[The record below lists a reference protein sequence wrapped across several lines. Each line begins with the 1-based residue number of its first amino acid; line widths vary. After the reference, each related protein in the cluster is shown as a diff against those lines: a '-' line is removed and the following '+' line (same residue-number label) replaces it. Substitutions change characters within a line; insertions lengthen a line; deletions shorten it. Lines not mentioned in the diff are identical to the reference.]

1 MAERKR
7 RGLGRGLGAL
17 INSDAAEEAAAAEQ
31 AATDEAAAAESAQP
45 ARAVQ
50 RSAGIRSAPESA
62 AGTGSTHEESEIVA
76 EPARSSDSASQ
87 TAGRGRHD
95 YSRAPES
102 MDGADSPAGFQQVS
116 RETGGNRAP
125 APRPIDVFFSAK
137 SDLDRQVIAR
147 ESATIAR
154 PSTSSRRSPG
164 GQRAPMP
171 DVLSR
176 SSARSSTTATGPA
189 PAASN
194 ASWLEDESGTDQ
206 STKDSFQASEPTEA
220 AWTQTVSRE
229 TGGSVDG
236 AEFRSIPVDAIVPN
250 PRQPR
255 QEFDEEHMD
264 ELIHSIREIGVLQP
278 IVVRPAGP
286 DQYEL
291 VMGERRWRASKTAE
305 RTSIPAIVR
314 MTTDDDLL
322 RDALLENIHRSQL
335 NPLEEAA
342 AYRQL
347 LDDFNCT
354 QDELAERIGRSRPQI
369 SNTLRLM
376 KLPPA
381 VQRRVAAG
389 VLSAG
394 HARALLG
401 LKSQEQMD
409 QLAGRIVAEGLSV
422 RATEEAVTLAQ
433 RDQNTGDLG
442 RERAKSPRVRQLEEF
457 SDALTDRLDTQVKIT
472 LGAKKG
478 RIAIDFGSIDDL
490 HRLMDMIG
498 SRP

>member
-17 INSDAAEEAAAAEQ
+17 INSDAQEAEAAQAADAEKAAAQRVETESAGTANAATVVEPAAEDSSGQ
-31 AATDEAAAAESAQP
+31 AA
-45 ARAVQ
+45 
-50 RSAGIRSAPESA
+50 
-62 AGTGSTHEESEIVA
+62 
-76 EPARSSDSASQ
+76 SD
-87 TAGRGRHD
+87 TTEH
-95 YSRAPES
+95 
-102 MDGADSPAGFQQVS
+102 VS
-116 RETGGNRAP
+116 RETREVRTAS
-125 APRPIDVFFSAK
+125 PRPIDVFFSAK

-147 ESATIAR
+147 ESATISR
-154 PSTSSRRSPG
+154 PSTSSRRATG

-176 SSARSSTTATGPA
+176 GGGKSGASKPSLAEDA
-189 PAASN
+189 AASMERT
-194 ASWLEDESGTDQ
+194 AVVATDARTQ
-206 STKDSFQASEPTEA
+206 DIDQGPLATPEG
-220 AWTQTVSRE
+220 AWTSSVSRE

-236 AEFRSIPVDAIVPN
+236 AEFRAIPVDSIVPN

-278 IVVRPAGP
+278 IVVRRSGP
-286 DQYEL
+286 DQFEL
-291 VMGERRWRASKTAE
+291 VMGERRWRASKAADRETV
-305 RTSIPAIVR
+305 PAIVR
-314 MTTDDDLL
+314 MTADDDLL

-433 RDQNTGDLG
+433 RDQGSGDLG

-490 HRLMDMIG
+490 HRLMEMIG
-498 SRP
+498 SRS

>member
-17 INSDAAEEAAAAEQ
+17 INSDAQDAEAAEPLRAAE
-31 AATDEAAAAESAQP
+31 TAESAQT
-45 ARAVQ
+45 ARLEGGGPVAADAVTAQ
-50 RSAGIRSAPESA
+50 PSGSFPQETTPEPDPSRAADTGASAPETPSPV
-62 AGTGSTHEESEIVA
+62 TR
-76 EPARSSDSASQ
+76 PA
-87 TAGRGRHD
+87 
-95 YSRAPES
+95 APET
-102 MDGADSPAGFQQVS
+102 DHVVP
-116 RETGGNRAP
+116 RETRETRP
-125 APRPIDVFFSAK
+125 STPRPIDVFFSAK
-137 SDLDRQVIAR
+137 ADLDRQVIAR
-147 ESATIAR
+147 ESATISR
-154 PSTSSRRSPG
+154 PNTTSRRAGS

-176 SSARSSTTATGPA
+176 GGTKATAPKRSGAEKDLPEAPVGSPAEDQITAAGPEGASSLPEG
-189 PAASN
+189 
-194 ASWLEDESGTDQ
+194 SWTS
-206 STKDSFQASEPTEA
+206 A
-220 AWTQTVSRE
+220 VSRE
-229 TGGSVDG
+229 TPGAVEG
-236 AEFRSIPVDAIVPN
+236 AEFRSIPVASIVPN

-264 ELIHSIREIGVLQP
+264 ELVHSIREIGVLQP

-286 DQYEL
+286 DQFEL
-291 VMGERRWRASKTAE
+291 VMGERRWRASKAAE
-305 RTSIPAIVR
+305 RETVPAIIR
-314 MTTDDDLL
+314 MTADDDLL

-354 QDELAERIGRSRPQI
+354 QDELSERIGRSRPQI

-401 LKSQEQMD
+401 LKSLEQMD

-433 RDQNTGDLG
+433 RDQGTGDLG

-490 HRLMDMIG
+490 HRLMEMIG
-498 SRP
+498 SRQ